1 MKILFFPSDRGGGF
15 GHISRCFAVAQEA
28 KARGHSCAF
37 VLSDTKYEAKI
48 GSWFPVFMMRQQ
60 APWST
65 RLLGI
70 LADILRPKG
79 KSIPLYI
86 CISGLDYQII
96 RDGLVSEQS
105 IENVLKGYRSAV
117 ETFKPEVLVGDTNF
131 LVWMLSR
138 EVGVPVVQIVR
149 YASHPMTAKLIWW
162 ENIPRGIVPPDTPAL
177 FNPILKNTG
186 LQLIDK
192 VEDLFRG
199 DLYIIPSIPE
209 IEPIYGDA
217 RTEYVGGLLVS
228 ANTKTTGPWSEWLD
242 DSTSVIYV
250 TVGGGAGPVGNKLFF
265 SSIIEAFADYPARII
280 ISTGGKFKVDDLSVI
295 PSNIRFFDWVPGR
308 QIISRANL
316 VIFHGGYATMMETI
330 AAGKP
335 TMVTPF
341 HSEQEGNG
349 RRLEQVGC
357 GHVLKLSN
365 EPFHRIDTEW
375 PFGKYSYV
383 VQRRYD
389 LTSDQ
394 LRSTAHEI
402 LENTEYSVNT
412 QALQKK
418 VLGYGGSLRA
428 MELIENS
435 FGIRS

>member
-1 MKILFFPSDRGGGF
+1 MLFFPSDRGGGF
-15 GHISRCFAVAQEA
+15 GHVSRCLALAQEA
-28 KARGHSCAF
+28 KRRGHSCAF

-48 GSWFPVFMMRQQ
+48 SSWFPVFMVRPQVF
-60 APWST
+60 WSA
-65 RLLGI
+65 RLFGM
-70 LADILRPKG
+70 LAGVLRPKRR
-79 KSIPLYI
+79 SRPLYI
-86 CISGLDYQII
+86 GISGLDFQVI
-96 RDGLVSEQS
+96 RDDLVSRQS
-105 IENVLKGYRSAV
+105 IEYIMEGYRSAV
-117 ETFKPEVLVGDTNF
+117 KTFKPEILTGDTNF

-138 EVGVPVVQIVR
+138 EVGIPVVQLVR
-149 YASHPMTAKLIWW
+149 YGSHPLTAKLIWW
-162 ENIPRGIVPPDTPAL
+162 ENIPRGILPPNSPTL
-177 FNPILKNTG
+177 FNPILKDSG
-186 LQLIDK
+186 LQLVEK
-192 VEDLFRG
+192 AEDLFRG

-209 IEPIYGDA
+209 IEPIHGAD
-217 RTEYVGGLLVS
+217 RTEYVGGLLIS
-228 ANTKTTGPWSEWLD
+228 ANRQTTGPWSGWLD
-242 DSTSVIYV
+242 DSMPIIYV
-250 TVGGGAGPVGNKLFF
+250 TIGGGAGPVGNKLFF

-280 ISTGGKFKVDDLSVI
+280 ISTGGTLKADGFSNI

-308 QIISRANL
+308 QIMARANL

-330 AAGKP
+330 TAGKP
-335 TMVTPF
+335 AMVIPF

-349 RRLEQVGC
+349 RRLEQLGC

-365 EPFHRIDTEW
+365 ENFERVDARW
-375 PFGKYSYV
+375 PLGKYSYL

-402 LENTEYSVNT
+402 LENTAYSVNT

-418 VLGYGGSLRA
+418 ILAYGGSSRA